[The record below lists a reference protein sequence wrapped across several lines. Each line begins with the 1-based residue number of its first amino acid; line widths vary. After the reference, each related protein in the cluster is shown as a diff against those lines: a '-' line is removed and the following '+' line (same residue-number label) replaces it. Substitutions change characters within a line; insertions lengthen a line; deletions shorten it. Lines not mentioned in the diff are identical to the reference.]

1 MSGKTSRNKGRRGE
15 TAAKRLLKD
24 RDYTIL
30 ADTTA
35 GLATDDLLAQD
46 AGGALWSVEVK
57 NQKIINPALF
67 IGQARAQA
75 GKKRG
80 PRWMVL
86 AHIHNT
92 SSWLVLRQAERP
104 TIWHEKE
111 NNDNEQ
117 EQ

>member
-15 TAAKRLLKD
+15 TVSKRLLQD

-67 IGQARAQA
+67 TEQARAQA
-75 GKKRG
+75 SKKHG
-80 PRWMVL
+80 LRWMVL

-92 SSWLVLRQAERP
+92 SSWLVLKQGARP

-111 NNDNEQ
+111 DNNEGGK
-117 EQ
+117 

>member
-15 TAAKRLLKD
+15 TVAKRLLQD
-24 RDYTIL
+24 RDYSIL

-35 GLATDDLLAQD
+35 GLATDDLLVQD
-46 AGGALWSVEVK
+46 AVGALWSVEVK

-67 IGQARAQA
+67 TEQARAQA
-75 GKKRG
+75 SKKRG
-80 PRWMVL
+80 LRWMVL

-92 SSWLVLRQAERP
+92 SSWLVLKQGARP

-111 NNDNEQ
+111 NDNEQ

>member
-1 MSGKTSRNKGRRGE
+1 MSGSTSRNKGRRGE
-15 TAAKRLLKD
+15 TAAKRLLQD
-24 RDYTIL
+24 RDYCIL
-30 ADTTA
+30 ADATA

-46 AGGALWSVEVK
+46 ASGALWSVEVK
-57 NQKIINPALF
+57 NRKIINPALF
-67 IGQARAQA
+67 CGQARVQA

-86 AHIHNT
+86 AHIDNT

-111 NNDNEQ
+111 NDNEQ